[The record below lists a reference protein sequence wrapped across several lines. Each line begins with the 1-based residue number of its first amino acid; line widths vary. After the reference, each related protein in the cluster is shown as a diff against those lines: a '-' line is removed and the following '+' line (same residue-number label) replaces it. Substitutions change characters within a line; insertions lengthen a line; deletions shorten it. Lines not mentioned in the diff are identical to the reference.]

1 MSDSPIIDWSTIV
14 HKDVRSDDG
23 ADLGIVD
30 AVDDDY
36 IILALL
42 AHVESTSCQN
52 QILSLRITPS
62 RNLKIENRGDAKVR
76 RALN

>member
-1 MSDSPIIDWSTIV
+1 MFDSPIIDWSTIV

-23 ADLGIVD
+23 ADIGIVD

-42 AHVESTSCQN
+42 AHVGSTSCQN
-52 QILSLRITPS
+52 Q
-62 RNLKIENRGDAKVR
+62 K
-76 RALN
+76 